1 MSFLGNVS
9 TCKLMFSTLKYRQ
22 HIAVLA
28 ALAMVASVLVAAP
41 AVAADDPEPSY
52 TATFDACGS
61 APASGFE
68 DVPPDHAGDIDC
80 IAYYGIT
87 KGTSATTYSPFM
99 SVTREHMALF
109 LTRLAGLVGID
120 VASTPDNPG
129 FTDTGDLSANSQ
141 TAIAQLADRGITKG
155 TSDTTY
161 SPGDSVTRGQMALF
175 IARLMNQMD
184 PMEVDDV
191 SFGSTPSEVEDT
203 DDKPVGTPFTD
214 LGPATKS
221 AYDAITSL
229 YELGVASGI
238 SDTAYAPSAL
248 ITRAA
253 MAEFMAGVLG
263 HSNARPAGISIQAS
277 ATSGFGAYESNVVV
291 SYRDDNFASMVDLS
305 IQVFDTDTV
314 GALTD
319 DGNCPT
325 ATVGDCEWS
334 DDDEFTDDNGNILVV
349 GGVTGADNT
358 YYAWMGDAD
367 NTDFDADD
375 DDHVS
380 VALSYAA
387 NSLQIRVT
395 ADTNDEVGGDGTT
408 SGAHPV
414 NLDKDNTV
422 VLTAQLIDVATAND
436 ADAGA
441 VTKSGVEI
449 TVNWAQTSDAVGSS
463 LINVYPAPDK
473 LTTDE
478 NGQVTFT
485 ITGPPSEDA
494 DTNDPDRLDT
504 VMFSGDV
511 VGNADSPAT
520 VSASLSIDWTD
531 DLAAAAKGVGS
542 APEYVVEDDGEAS
555 VRASVTFYDQYGN
568 TAGKGETV
576 DINIDD
582 AGDVERTINS
592 RGSASLRVN
601 AEAEASETVTV
612 VISDGPAD
620 VGVVDPVNVVEHAN
634 KTDTTAAVA
643 PGDVYDDENRFR
655 IGGNLYSYDS
665 GDVFISGGKN
675 IDMAEFEK
683 QLTADNSA
691 VQVVAYS
698 SDSDGTSI
706 FVVSN
711 TS

>member
-1 MSFLGNVS
+1 M
-9 TCKLMFSTLKYRQ
+9 T
-22 HIAVLA
+22 
-28 ALAMVASVLVAAP
+28 ALALVASVLVAAP
-41 AVAADDPEPSY
+41 AVAAKDDPPEPSY
-52 TATFDACGS
+52 TATFSACDDAPS
-61 APASGFE
+61 SGFT
-68 DVPPDHAGDIDC
+68 DVSANHPVGDIDC

-87 KGTSATTYSPFM
+87 KGTSATTYSPDM

-120 VASTPDNPG
+120 MASDPDDPG

-141 TAIAQLADRGITKG
+141 AAIAQLADLGVTKG

-175 IARLMNQMD
+175 VSRLMDLMD

-191 SFGSTPSEVEDT
+191 SYGSTPSDVEDT
-203 DDKPVGTPFTD
+203 DETPVGSPFTD
-214 LGPATKS
+214 LGLATKT
-221 AYDAITSL
+221 AYDAITNL

-238 SDTAYAPSAL
+238 SDTAYSPSAQ

-253 MAEFMAGVLG
+253 MAKFMAGVLG
-263 HSNARPAGISIQAS
+263 HSNVRPAGVSIQAS
-277 ATSGFGAYESNVVV
+277 ATSGFGAYDSDVVV
-291 SYRDDNFASMVDLS
+291 SYRDDSFAPMVDVS
-305 IQVFDTDTV
+305 IKIFDTVAGSALNDDNECVTA
-314 GALTD
+314 GA
-319 DGNCPT
+319 
-325 ATVGDCEWS
+325 CEWS
-334 DDDEFTDDNGNILVV
+334 DDDEFTDDSGNIPVA
-349 GGVTGADNT
+349 GGVADADVT

-367 NTDFDADD
+367 NTAFDADD
-375 DDHVS
+375 DAHAS
-380 VALSYAA
+380 VTLSHAA

-395 ADTNDEVGGDGTT
+395 ADTNDEVGGDGTAG
-408 SGAHPV
+408 SGHPV

-441 VTKSGVEI
+441 VAKSGVEI
-449 TVNWAQTSDAVGSS
+449 TVNWAQTPQDGTLV
-463 LINVYPAPDK
+463 NVYPAPDK

-494 DTNDPDRLDT
+494 DTDDPDRLDT
-504 VMFSGDV
+504 VTFSGDV
-511 VGNADSPAT
+511 VGDADSPVT
-520 VSASLSIDWTD
+520 VSAALSIDWTD
-531 DLAAAAKGVGS
+531 DAAAAAKGVGS

-592 RGSASLRVN
+592 RGSASLRVD
-601 AEAEASETVTV
+601 AEAAAGETVTV
-612 VISDGPAD
+612 AISDGPATVAD
-620 VGVVDPVNVVEHAN
+620 VAAVNVVEHAN

-643 PGDVYDDENRFR
+643 PADVYDDENRFR

-665 GDVFISGGKN
+665 DDVFISGGKN
-675 IDMAEFEK
+675 IDMDEFEK
-683 QLTADNSA
+683 QLTADASA

-698 SDSDGTSI
+698 SDGTSI

-711 TS
+711 TG